1 MAITWTITNLD
12 RQVSLN
18 GKSDVVTA
26 VHWRVTDAETVGS
39 GDDEVSIG
47 GKVYGVVGLDTSDL
61 SSFTAYADLNEADA
75 LAWAKAGLGD
85 EAVAVHERSVADQ
98 ITEAKTPTQATGVP
112 WND

>member
-61 SSFTAYADLNEADA
+61 SSFTAYA
-75 LAWAKAGLGD
+75 LGCLGN
-85 EAVAVHERSVADQ
+85 VGCRLRRCVVQ
-98 ITEAKTPTQATGVP
+98 YNQLFVQLCLLL
-112 WND
+112 